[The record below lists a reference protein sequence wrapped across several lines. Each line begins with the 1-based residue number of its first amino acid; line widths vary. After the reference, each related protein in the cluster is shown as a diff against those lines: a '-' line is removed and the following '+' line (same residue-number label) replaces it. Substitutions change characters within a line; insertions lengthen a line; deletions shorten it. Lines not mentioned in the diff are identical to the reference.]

1 MRTME
6 ELNKTHKEQA
16 FGWVLTVQEMMKAV
30 NVWRAD
36 PRIVERLP
44 KPAEPITPLDD
55 LHNLA
60 APH

>member
-1 MRTME
+1 ME
-6 ELNKTHKEQA
+6 ELNKTHKEAA
-16 FGWVLTVQEMMKAV
+16 FGWVLMAQEMMRAV
-30 NVWRAD
+30 NVWRVD

-44 KPAEPITPLDD
+44 KPTPPAAPLDD